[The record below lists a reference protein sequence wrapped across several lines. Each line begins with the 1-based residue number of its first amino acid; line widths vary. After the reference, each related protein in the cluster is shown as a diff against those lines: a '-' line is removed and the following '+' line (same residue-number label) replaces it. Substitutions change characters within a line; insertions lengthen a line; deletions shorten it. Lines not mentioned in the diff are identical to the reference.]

1 MAAALSELARRL
13 RDADRMS
20 LLGSLPERLAG
31 EVVFHSPVATY
42 RGQQDVAHLLATIAR
57 VVDDV
62 TPARAVSDAGL
73 RVTFFTARVGEHE
86 ADGVLAENLDGDTIV
101 ELRLMLRPLDALLA
115 AVKRMGEELATSPL
129 PSMRP

>member
-1 MAAALSELARRL
+1 
-13 RDADRMS
+13 MS
-20 LLGSLPERLAG
+20 LLESLPQRLAG

-42 RGQQDVAHLLATIAR
+42 RGREDVAHLLSTIAR

-62 TPARAVSDAGL
+62 TPVRSVSHADL
-73 RVTFFTARVGEHE
+73 RVTFFTARVGEKE
-86 ADGVLAENLDGDTIV
+86 ADGVLAETLDGDAIV

-115 AVKRMGEELATSPL
+115 AVKRMGEELAASPL